1 MIIDATPASSGA
13 SGASWWAARSSKLS
27 MTCRFEPIGSAP
39 AAPSARNSMERGL
52 ALFHAGK
59 VAQALPSIGQAA
71 VAGDSRARYL
81 FATALFN
88 GDGVARDWPT
98 AWRLMLLAQ
107 QGGIVQAAES
117 LARMAELIPPA
128 DREAEDIPPLLEEPL
143 LSTATSTAV
152 ATMLATLADV
162 TPAPTRGSLDDLMR
176 ELLAPML
183 KLRLDRVLPER
194 IAEQLAAVAEQSS
207 LEPSRQ

>member
-1 MIIDATPASSGA
+1 MIIDATPASSGV
-13 SGASWWAARSSKLS
+13 SGANWWATRSSKLS
-27 MTCRFEPIGSAP
+27 MTCRFEPIDSAS
-39 AAPSARNSMERGL
+39 AAPSARVSMEQGL
-52 ALFHAGK
+52 ALFQAGK

-71 VAGDSRARYL
+71 VAGDPRARYL

-88 GDGVARDWPT
+88 GDGVVRDWPT

-128 DREAEDIPPLLEEPL
+128 DREAEGIPPLPEEPL

-194 IAEQLAAVAEQSS
+194 IAERLAAATERSS